1 MVLGVPGPLSTVKKR
16 ERTFPIYSEIPHFV
30 VKTAIM
36 SQRGMGLRFTP
47 HCRRWAAALVIWNE
61 LLRSGMQ
68 VVLQGENASGELWS
82 MRWTEIGG

>member
-1 MVLGVPGPLSTVKKR
+1 MPMATGTAGRQAAR
-16 ERTFPIYSEIPHFV
+16 EDGRSCV
-30 VKTAIM
+30 
-36 SQRGMGLRFTP
+36 RGARRRMGLRFTP

-68 VVLQGENASGELWS
+68 VVLQSENASGELWS